1 MRYFHI
7 LTQQSDLAHSTFNSL
22 QSLSSQTILQ
32 TFSLVSF
39 RLPALQWLFMAAFV
53 FYYKEKFQRVYNP
66 KSELAAWPVSVY
78 MFQQKQY
85 REHESVCVC
94 V

>member
-1 MRYFHI
+1 
-7 LTQQSDLAHSTFNSL
+7 
-22 QSLSSQTILQ
+22 
-32 TFSLVSF
+32 
-39 RLPALQWLFMAAFV
+39 MAAFV